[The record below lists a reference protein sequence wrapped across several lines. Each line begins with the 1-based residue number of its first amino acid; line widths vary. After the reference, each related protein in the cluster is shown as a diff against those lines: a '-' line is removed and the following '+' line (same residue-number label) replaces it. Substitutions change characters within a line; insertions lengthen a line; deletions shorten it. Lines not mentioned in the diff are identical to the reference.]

1 MHWCGH
7 DCGQDICLAENWRSC
22 HICYI
27 TGDEDGTV
35 GNGKSTETI
44 EDSNSQ
50 GYSQEGA
57 GGGNLH
63 REQSCSSVLLFSFP
77 WGKENLAEGG
87 FGFCFGHSWM
97 FHLLHLNQSTFCR
110 VSSCSSISTSP
121 ITGWFFVVVV
131 IAQIWTG
138 FAFPRGRNKCIV
150 LYWRRGEVYTAS
162 RCAW

>member
-1 MHWCGH
+1 MDWCGH

-87 FGFCFGHSWM
+87 FGFCFGQSWM

-110 VSSCSSISTSP
+110 VSL
-121 ITGWFFVVVV
+121 V
-131 IAQIWTG
+131 A
-138 FAFPRGRNKCIV
+138 AFPRHQSQVVFLLLLLLLHRSELV
-150 LYWRRGEVYTAS
+150 LLFPEGEINA
-162 RCAW
+162 